1 MLILPTE
8 FSSMRRYLFLSIL
21 VFRGLI
27 IFSQT
32 TNVSNWRPSERD
44 SMSEAFQ
51 LFETKN
57 YSKALPIFEMF
68 HKAHPSEFFIKY
80 CYGVCALSRADK
92 HEEAL
97 NLLLQIYKK
106 NRRIEDID
114 YHLGKANHLNYKFDE
129 ALNIISSSN
138 IKGKDNFSDSTMSQ
152 VQLLKQYCVNAK
164 ILVAK
169 PTDAVMTNI
178 GNAINTTDDEDIPL
192 LAADESALIFNRSD
206 ADPSNKNMISNAG
219 VYLSVKENN
228 AWLKPALINKGGV
241 NDKAIA
247 LSPDGLTL
255 FIYHEDPSGNGDIFR
270 SDFDY
275 FEWSVPARVKGI
287 NTSSW
292 EGGCSITAD
301 GKTLYFCSNR
311 PGGLGGK
318 DIYRATLQEDKS
330 WGNIENLGPNV
341 NTSSDEES
349 PFIHAD
355 GINLFFSCNGRTSMG
370 GYDIFQ
376 ARWNAAEGK
385 FNEAQN
391 LGYPLNTPDD
401 DLFYTLSAD
410 GNTGYYASGKKG
422 GEGRKDIYKTSR
434 GYVGEKPLA
443 FVVKGVVTK
452 AMNVLYSDITID
464 ITNNDNKVL
473 GEVKV
478 NSVNGKY
485 MAILPADNQYKLV
498 YKYKSFEYK
507 SIEINTSRLLEPTEQ
522 IVDVYF
528 DIKPELNKTQSA
540 KDSVDRS
547 VQKHELMSFSSEKVR
562 EVIVKYGDLSA
573 PGLEYMVQIG
583 AYKYTKNYDFRK
595 LKKIGKVSELD
606 LKDGISRV
614 IIGGSFPTLNKAY
627 DLSQKVVKAGQKDAF
642 VTILHQGKRIFVEDL
657 ETLKI
662 FETK

>member
-1 MLILPTE
+1 
-8 FSSMRRYLFLSIL
+8 MRRYFLLSLLLFI
-21 VFRGLI
+21 GLI

-32 TNVSNWRPSERD
+32 TNVSGWRVSEKD
-44 SMSEAFQ
+44 SMAEAFQ
-51 LFETKN
+51 RFEVKN
-57 YSKALPIFEMF
+57 YRKALPVFEVL

-80 CYGVCALSRADK
+80 CYGVCALSRTDK

-97 NLLLQIYKK
+97 AMLLQVYKK
-106 NRRIEDID
+106 NNKIEDID
-114 YHLGKANHLNYKFDE
+114 YHLAKAHHLNYKFDD
-129 ALNIISSSN
+129 ALNILSSTN
-138 IKGKDNFSDSTMSQ
+138 LRGKNNFSDSVLRQ
-152 VQLLKQYCVNAK
+152 VPLLKQYCVSAK
-164 ILVAK
+164 LLVAN
-169 PTDAVMTNI
+169 PTSAVMTSI
-178 GNAINTTDDEDIPL
+178 GNVINTADDEDIPL
-192 LAADESALIFNRSD
+192 LAADESVLIFTR
-206 ADPSNKNMISNAG
+206 ADVDPGNKNIISNAG
-219 VYLSVKENN
+219 VYLSVKGNN
-228 AWLKPALINKGGV
+228 NWLKPALINKGGL

-255 FIYHEDPSGNGDIFR
+255 FIYHEDPSGNGDIYR

-275 FEWSVPARVKGI
+275 FEWSVPSRVKGI
-287 NTSSW
+287 NTASW

-301 GKTLYFCSNR
+301 GKTLYFCSDR
-311 PGGLGGK
+311 PGGIGGK

-341 NTSSDEES
+341 NTASDEQS

-355 GINLFFSCNGRTSMG
+355 GTNLFFSCNGRTSMG

-391 LGYPLNTPDD
+391 LGHPINTPDD
-401 DLFYTLSAD
+401 DLYYTLSAD

-422 GEGRKDIYKTSR
+422 GEGLKDIYKTTN
-434 GYVGEKPLA
+434 GYIGEKPLA

-464 ITNNDNKVL
+464 ITNKDNKVL

-507 SIEINTSRLLEPTEQ
+507 TIEINTSRLLEPTEQ

-540 KDSVDRS
+540 KDSVDKA
-547 VQKHELMSFSSEKVR
+547 VQKHELMSFSTEKLRQVMTT
-562 EVIVKYGDLSA
+562 YGALSA
-573 PGLEYMVQIG
+573 QGLEYMVQVG
-583 AYKYTKNYDFRK
+583 AYKYTKNYDFKK

-606 LKDGISRV
+606 LKDGITRV
-614 IIGGSFPTLNKAY
+614 IIGGSYPTLIKAY
-627 DLSQKVVKAGQKDAF
+627 ELSQKVIKAGQRDAF
-642 VTILHQGKRIFVEDL
+642 VTILYNGRRIFVEDL
-657 ETLKI
+657 ETLNI
-662 FETK
+662 FGNK

>member
-1 MLILPTE
+1 
-8 FSSMRRYLFLSIL
+8 MRRYFLL
-21 VFRGLI
+21 PLLLFRGLI

-32 TNVSNWRPSERD
+32 TNVNGWRASEKD
-44 SMSEAFQ
+44 SMSQAFQ
-51 LFETKN
+51 WFETKN
-57 YSKALPIFEMF
+57 YCQALPVFETLY
-68 HKAHPSEFFIKY
+68 KAHPSEFFIKY
-80 CYGVCALSRADK
+80 CYGVCALSRTDK

-97 NLLLQIYKK
+97 NLLLQVYRK
-106 NRRIEDID
+106 NNKIEDID
-114 YHLGKANHLNYKFDE
+114 YHLAKAHHLNYKFDD
-129 ALNIISSSN
+129 ALNILSSTN
-138 IKGKDNFSDSTMSQ
+138 LRGKNNFSDSIMRL
-152 VQLLKQYCVNAK
+152 VPLLKQYCVSAK
-164 ILVAK
+164 LLVAN
-169 PTDAVMTNI
+169 PTPAVMTNI
-178 GNAINTTDDEDIPL
+178 GNVINTTDNEDIPL
-192 LAADESALIFNRSD
+192 LSADESALIFTRAD
-206 ADPSNKNMISNAG
+206 ADPGNKNIISNAG

-255 FIYHEDPSGNGDIFR
+255 FIYHEDPNGNGDIYR

-275 FEWSVPARVKGI
+275 FEWSVPSRVKGI
-287 NTSSW
+287 NTTSW

-301 GKTLYFCSNR
+301 GKTLYFCSDR

-341 NTSSDEES
+341 NTASDEQS

-376 ARWNAAEGK
+376 ARWNAAESK

-391 LGYPLNTPDD
+391 LGHPLNTPDD
-401 DLFYTLSAD
+401 DLYYALSAN

-422 GEGRKDIYKTSR
+422 GEGLKDIYMTSH
-434 GYVGEKPLA
+434 GYLGEKPLA

-464 ITNNDNKVL
+464 ITSKDDKVL

-522 IVDVYF
+522 IIDVFF
-528 DIKPELNKTQSA
+528 DIKPELNKTQGA
-540 KDSVDRS
+540 KDSVDKS
-547 VQKHELMSFSSEKVR
+547 VQKHELLSVSTEKLRQVMA
-562 EVIVKYGDLSA
+562 KYGALSA
-573 PGLEYMVQIG
+573 SGLEYMVQIG
-583 AYKYTKNYDFRK
+583 AYKYTKNYDFKK

-606 LKDGISRV
+606 LKDGITRV
-614 IIGGSFPTLNKAY
+614 IIGGSFSTLSKAY
-627 DLSQKVVKAGQKDAF
+627 ELSQKVIKAGQKDAF
-642 VTILHQGKRIFVEDL
+642 ITILYNGKRIFVEDL
-657 ETLKI
+657 ETLKV
-662 FETK
+662 FGNK

>member
-1 MLILPTE
+1 
-8 FSSMRRYLFLSIL
+8 
-21 VFRGLI
+21 
-27 IFSQT
+27 
-32 TNVSNWRPSERD
+32 
-44 SMSEAFQ
+44 MSEAFQ

-57 YSKALPIFEMF
+57 YRRALPLFEAM
-68 HKAHPSEFFIKY
+68 HRHHPSEFFIKY
-80 CYGVCALSRADK
+80 CYGVCALSRTDK

-97 NLLLQIYKK
+97 SLLSQIYKK
-106 NRRIEDID
+106 NSRIEDID
-114 YHLGKANHLNYKFDE
+114 YHLAKANHLNYKFDD
-129 ALNIISSSN
+129 ALNILSSSN
-138 IKGKDNFSDSTMSQ
+138 LKGKNNFSDSVLPR

-164 ILVAK
+164 LLVAN
-169 PTDAVMTNI
+169 PTPAVMANI
-178 GNAINTTDDEDIPL
+178 GNTVNTADEEDIPL
-192 LAADESALIFNRSD
+192 LAADESALIFTRSD
-206 ADPSNKNMISNAG
+206 ADPGNKNIISNAG
-219 VYLSVKENN
+219 VYLSVKEND
-228 AWLKPALINKGGV
+228 AWLKPALINKGGI

-255 FIYHEDPSGNGDIFR
+255 FIYHEDPSGNGDIYR

-275 FEWSVPARVKGI
+275 FEWSVPQRVKGI
-287 NTSSW
+287 NTASW

-301 GKTLYFCSNR
+301 GKTLYFCSDR

-341 NTSSDEES
+341 NTASDEES

-376 ARWNAAEGK
+376 SRWDAAGGK
-385 FNEAQN
+385 FSEAQN
-391 LGYPLNTPDD
+391 LGHPINTPDD
-401 DLFYTLSAD
+401 DLYYTLSAN

-422 GEGRKDIYKTSR
+422 GEGLKDIYKISN
-434 GYVGEKPLA
+434 GYIGEKPLA

-464 ITNNDNKVL
+464 ITKDDKVL

-507 SIEINTSRLLEPTEQ
+507 SIEINTSRLQEPTEQ
-522 IVDVYF
+522 IVDVFF
-528 DIKPELNKTQSA
+528 DIKPELNKTQSS
-540 KDSVDRS
+540 KDSVDKS
-547 VQKHELMSFSSEKVR
+547 VQKHELMGFSAAKLR
-562 EVIVKYGDLSA
+562 QLITKYGDQTA

-583 AYKYTKNYDFRK
+583 AYKYTKNYDFKK
-595 LKKIGKVSELD
+595 LKKIGKISELD
-606 LKDGISRV
+606 LKDGITRV
-614 IIGGSFPTLNKAY
+614 VIGGSFSTLNKAY
-627 DLSQKVVKAGQKDAF
+627 ELSQKVIKAGQKDAF
-642 VTILHQGKRIFVEDL
+642 ISILYNGKRIFVEDL

-662 FETK
+662 FEGKP

>member
-1 MLILPTE
+1 
-8 FSSMRRYLFLSIL
+8 MRRYLLFPLIL
-21 VFRGLI
+21 FRGLI
-27 IFSQT
+27 AFSQT
-32 TNVSNWRPSERD
+32 TNVSDWRPSERD

-57 YSKALPIFEMF
+57 YRKALPVFEVL

-80 CYGVCALSRADK
+80 CYGVSCLSRTDK
-92 HEEAL
+92 HEDAL
-97 NLLLQIYKK
+97 NLLLQVYRK
-106 NRRIEDID
+106 NNKIEDID
-114 YHLGKANHLNYKFDE
+114 YHLAKAHHLNYKFDD
-129 ALNIISSSN
+129 ALNILSSSN
-138 IKGKDNFSDSTMSQ
+138 IKGKDNFSDSVKSR

-164 ILVAK
+164 LLVAN
-169 PTDAVMTNI
+169 PTNAVMTSI

-192 LAADESALIFNRSD
+192 LAADESALIFTRAD
-206 ADPSNKNMISNAG
+206 ADPGNKNIISNAG

-228 AWLKPALINKGGV
+228 TWLKPALINKGGV

-255 FIYHEDPSGNGDIFR
+255 FIYHEDPNGNGDIYR

-275 FEWSVPARVKGI
+275 FEWSVPQRVKGV
-287 NTSSW
+287 NTTSW

-318 DIYRATLQEDKS
+318 DIYKATLQEDKS

-341 NTSSDEES
+341 NTASDEES

-355 GINLFFSCNGRTSMG
+355 GTTLFFSCNGRTSMG

-376 ARWNAAEGK
+376 SRWNIATGK
-385 FNEAQN
+385 FSEGQN
-391 LGYPLNTPDD
+391 LGHPINTPDD
-401 DLFYTLSAD
+401 DLYYTLSAN

-422 GEGRKDIYKTSR
+422 GEGLKDICKVSN
-434 GYVGEKPLA
+434 GYIGEKPLA

-464 ITNNDNKVL
+464 ITKDDKVL

-507 SIEINTSRLLEPTEQ
+507 SIEINTSRLQEETEQ
-522 IVDVYF
+522 TLDVFF

-540 KDSVDRS
+540 KDSIDKS
-547 VQKHELMSFSSEKVR
+547 VQKHELMSFSSEKLR
-562 EVIVKYGDLSA
+562 QLITKYGDQTA

-583 AYKYTKNYDFRK
+583 AYKYTKNYDFKK

-606 LKDGISRV
+606 LKDGIIRV
-614 IIGGSFPTLNKAY
+614 VIGGGFSTLNKAHE
-627 DLSQKVVKAGQKDAF
+627 LSQKVIKAGQKDAF
-642 VTILHQGKRIFVEDL
+642 ITILYKDKRIFVEDL
-657 ETLKI
+657 ESLKI

>member
-1 MLILPTE
+1 
-8 FSSMRRYLFLSIL
+8 MRRYLLFPLIL
-21 VFRGLI
+21 FRGLI
-27 IFSQT
+27 AFSQT
-32 TNVSNWRPSERD
+32 TNVSDWRSSERD

-57 YSKALPIFEMF
+57 YRKALPVFEVL

-80 CYGVCALSRADK
+80 CYGVCALSRTDK
-92 HEEAL
+92 HEDAL
-97 NLLLQIYKK
+97 NLILQIYRK
-106 NRRIEDID
+106 NNKIEDID
-114 YHLGKANHLNYKFDE
+114 YHLAKAHHLNYKFDD
-129 ALNIISSSN
+129 ALNILSSSN
-138 IKGKDNFSDSTMSQ
+138 IKGKNNFSDSIKNR

-164 ILVAK
+164 LLVAN
-169 PTDAVMTNI
+169 PTAAVMTTI
-178 GNAINTTDDEDIPL
+178 GNAINTSDDEDIPL
-192 LAADESALIFNRSD
+192 LAADESALIFTRAD
-206 ADPSNKNMISNAG
+206 ADPGNKNIISNAG

-228 AWLKPALINKGGV
+228 VWLKPALINKGGI

-255 FIYHEDPSGNGDIFR
+255 FIYHEDPNGNGDIYR

-275 FEWSVPARVKGI
+275 FEWSVPQRVKGI
-287 NTSSW
+287 NTTSW

-301 GKTLYFCSNR
+301 GKTLYFCSDR

-330 WGNIENLGPNV
+330 WGNIENLGPNI
-341 NTSSDEES
+341 NSASDEES

-355 GINLFFSCNGRTSMG
+355 GTTLFFSCNGRTSMG

-376 ARWNAAEGK
+376 SRWNKVDGK
-385 FNEAQN
+385 FSEAQN
-391 LGYPLNTPDD
+391 LGHPINTPDD
-401 DLFYTLSAD
+401 DLYYTLSAN

-422 GEGRKDIYKTSR
+422 GEGLKDICKVSN
-434 GYVGEKPLA
+434 GYIGEKPLA

-464 ITNNDNKVL
+464 ITKDDKVL

-507 SIEINTSRLLEPTEQ
+507 SIEINTSRLQEETEQ
-522 IVDVYF
+522 TLDVYF

-540 KDSVDRS
+540 KDSVDKS
-547 VQKHELMSFSSEKVR
+547 VQKHELMSFSTEKLR
-562 EVIVKYGDLSA
+562 QLITKYGDLSA

-583 AYKYTKNYDFRK
+583 AYKYTKNYDFKK

-606 LKDGISRV
+606 LKDGIMRV
-614 IIGGSFPTLNKAY
+614 VIGGSFSTLNKAHE
-627 DLSQKVVKAGQKDAF
+627 LSQKVIQAGQKDAF
-642 VTILHQGKRIFVEDL
+642 ITILYKDKRIFVEDL

-662 FETK
+662 FEGK

>member
-1 MLILPTE
+1 
-8 FSSMRRYLFLSIL
+8 MRRYLLFPLL
-21 VFRGLI
+21 LFRGLI
-27 IFSQT
+27 AFSQT
-32 TNVSNWRPSERD
+32 TNVSDWRPSERD

-57 YSKALPIFEMF
+57 YRKALPVFEVL
-68 HKAHPSEFFIKY
+68 HKAHPSEFFIRY
-80 CYGVCALSRADK
+80 CYGVCALSRTDK
-92 HEEAL
+92 HEDAL
-97 NLLLQIYKK
+97 NLILQVYRK
-106 NRRIEDID
+106 NNKIEDID
-114 YHLGKANHLNYKFDE
+114 YHLAKAHHLNYKFDD
-129 ALNIISSSN
+129 ALNILSSSN
-138 IKGKDNFSDSTMSQ
+138 IKGKNFSDSIRGLVS
-152 VQLLKQYCVNAK
+152 LLKQYCVNAK
-164 ILVAK
+164 LLMAN
-169 PTDAVMTNI
+169 PTNAVMTTI
-178 GNAINTTDDEDIPL
+178 GNAINTADDEDIPL
-192 LAADESALIFNRSD
+192 LAADESALIFTRAD
-206 ADPSNKNMISNAG
+206 ADPGNKNIISNAG

-228 AWLKPALINKGGV
+228 TWLKPALINKGGI

-255 FIYHEDPSGNGDIFR
+255 FIYHEDPNGNGDIYR

-275 FEWSVPARVKGI
+275 FEWSVPQRVKGV
-287 NTSSW
+287 NTTSW

-301 GKTLYFCSNR
+301 GKTLYFCSDR

-341 NTSSDEES
+341 NTASDEES

-355 GINLFFSCNGRTSMG
+355 GTTLFFSCNGRTSMG

-376 ARWNAAEGK
+376 SRWNTATGK
-385 FNEAQN
+385 FSEAQN
-391 LGYPLNTPDD
+391 LGHPINTPDD
-401 DLFYTLSAD
+401 DLYYTLSAN

-422 GEGRKDIYKTSR
+422 GEGLKDICKVSN
-434 GYVGEKPLA
+434 GYIGEKPLA

-464 ITNNDNKVL
+464 ITKDDKVL

-507 SIEINTSRLLEPTEQ
+507 SIEINTSRLQEETEQ
-522 IVDVYF
+522 TLNVYF

-547 VQKHELMSFSSEKVR
+547 VQKHELMSFSSEKLR
-562 EVIVKYGDLSA
+562 QLITKYGDLSA
-573 PGLEYMVQIG
+573 SGLEYMVQIG
-583 AYKYTKNYDFRK
+583 AYKYTKNYDFKK

-606 LKDGISRV
+606 LKDGIMRV
-614 IIGGSFPTLNKAY
+614 VIGGSFSTLNKAHE
-627 DLSQKVVKAGQKDAF
+627 LSQKVVKAGQKDAF
-642 VTILHQGKRIFVEDL
+642 ITILYKDKRIFVEDL
-657 ETLKI
+657 ESMKI
-662 FETK
+662 FEGNKP